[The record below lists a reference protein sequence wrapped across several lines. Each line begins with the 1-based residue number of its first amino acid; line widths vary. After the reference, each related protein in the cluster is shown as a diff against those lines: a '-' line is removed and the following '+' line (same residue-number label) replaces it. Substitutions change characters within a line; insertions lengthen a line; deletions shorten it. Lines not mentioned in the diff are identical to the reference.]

1 MTEPVNDKEQSVA
14 PVPPLSGSPVA
25 GIGDAKASAASPATA
40 AAGNVAQG
48 TPGRVVPL
56 TYPFK
61 SGDKTLQAVT
71 FPRRPKAGDLIQGHG
86 ASTPAEQEL
95 YQIASLLGVNAED
108 LKEMDGQDYMAV
120 QREWAA
126 FLGVR

>member
-1 MTEPVNDKEQSVA
+1 MNEIENPVETGS
-14 PVPPLSGSPVA
+14 PLSGSPVA
-25 GIGDAKASAASPATA
+25 GIGDAKPSATPSA
-40 AAGNVAQG
+40 AAGEVARG
-48 TPGRVVPL
+48 NPGRVVPL
-56 TYPFK
+56 QYPFK
-61 SGDKTLQAVT
+61 AGDKTLQAVT
-71 FPRRPKAGDLIQGHG
+71 FTRRPKAGDLIQGHG

-95 YQIASLLGVNAED
+95 YQIAALLGVNAED